1 MQSSNAEKPREDL
14 NVIESIT
21 RFVGEAGHNVK
32 LAASTSLAT
41 ATTGTVTWLEWIPA
55 DIGKLATL
63 TGLIL
68 STILIYTHIKKAKRD
83 KELHTVEMAKKNLEL
98 EMLQKR
104 ARRK

>member
-1 MQSSNAEKPREDL
+1 MQSSNAEKPREGL
-14 NVIESIT
+14 NVIDSIT
-21 RFVGEAGHNVK
+21 RFASEAGHNVK

-68 STILIYTHIKKAKRD
+68 STILIYTHIKKAQRE
-83 KELHTVEMAKKNLEL
+83 KELHIAEMAKTEL
-98 EMLQKR
+98 EIELLQKR